1 MEFIL
6 WSFIFLIILAFLFSL
21 FYIIPFLFGA
31 PFEPSHKKQFEKI
44 IEFAEVKKGDIIAE
58 LGSGD
63 ARIVIALAKK
73 GAIVHGFEIN
83 PLLVLCSKARIK
95 KLGLQKNAIIHW
107 KSFWKTKLDNYNTI
121 ILFQFHTIMRRLE
134 NKIKKE
140 SKKGTK
146 IISSIWE
153 FPALKPINKSED
165 VYLYIV

>member
-1 MEFIL
+1 ML

-21 FYIIPFLFGA
+21 FYAIPFLFGA
-31 PFEPSHKKQFEKI
+31 PFEPSHKKQFDEI
-44 IEFAEVKKGDIIAE
+44 IKFADAKKGDRIAE

-63 ARIVIALAKK
+63 GRIVIELAKK

-83 PLLVLCSKARIK
+83 PLLILYSKVRIK

-107 KSFWKTKLDNYNTI
+107 KSFWKTSLNNYNTI
-121 ILFQFHTIMRRLE
+121 IIFQFHTIMRRLE

-140 SKKGTK
+140 AKKNTK

-153 FPALKPINKSED
+153 FPALKPIKKSED